1 MAKSSLIIHHDYLD
15 EVIRCLHETGI
26 MQITAITKEQ
36 TEELDNI
43 HKTTVDPEAS
53 VCQDYETR
61 LTTLIKILQQAQKK
75 PGGIKA
81 LLHPEV
87 PVIQE
92 IEDLT
97 LEETFS
103 YAEGVMTIMENEIL
117 TFDQNIQDI
126 KEQQK
131 QTATY
136 LYELKDYKEFDM
148 RLLDITT
155 TELLT
160 LKAGTTL
167 DLTLLKNALQPI
179 DEIAIFS
186 KQIGSGKKRYWSVII
201 ISHISHQKTLERIL
215 TDHLQE
221 SDLPL
226 MDATPKEAIH
236 TLLTQQKKN
245 EKQLK
250 SLQNQLQKLATK
262 HLHLLLALREQIHIE
277 RLRKEIPSTFA
288 HTDETILIQGWV
300 LEERTKEI
308 KERITEVTEDHV
320 VFSFQKP
327 SPNPDFPPTYIK
339 TPAWAQSFRTL
350 LELFATPKYNEV
362 NPTVIMGIF
371 FVLFFGVMLGD
382 AGYGAIILLLSLFA
396 YLRFKRFSPM
406 IKNWAFMGIWLGLI
420 TTIVGLLTNSFFGD
434 FISRF
439 IYGNPEQ
446 PLYQITILSIQF
458 PVEPLKDPLTILTVA
473 LVLGLIHLNVG
484 IILGIYQAMKRH
496 EYKKLLTE
504 RFCWIPLQIGGG
516 LLIGDFILDWT
527 LSQPL
532 FYLASILVIIGILQ
546 LFISQG
552 PVGFFGITGYVG
564 DWLSYAR
571 LLALGLATSGMALA
585 FNVVAGLL
593 PDLIPYVGI
602 ILLPIVLVFAHLA
615 NLLLQALGAGVHSLR
630 LQYVEFFN
638 RFYEGGGQGFS
649 PFQIKRIYTTVEKKR

>member
-1 MAKSSLIIHHDYLD
+1 MIKSSLFIHHHYLD
-15 EVIRCLHETGI
+15 DVIRSLHETGI

-36 TEELDNI
+36 TEELENI
-43 HKTTVDPEAS
+43 QKVAMDPEAAI
-53 VCQDYETR
+53 CQDYETR
-61 LTTLIKILQQAQKK
+61 LTTLIKILKQAQQKTS
-75 PGGIKA
+75 GIKA
-81 LLHPEV
+81 LLNPEL
-87 PVIQE
+87 PVIQH

-103 YAEGVMTIMENEIL
+103 YVEGVMTSMEHEIL
-117 TFDQNIQDI
+117 TLGQHVTDL

-131 QTATY
+131 QTTTY
-136 LYELKDYKEFDM
+136 LHELKDYKEFDI
-148 RLLDITT
+148 RLSDISTS
-155 TELLT
+155 ELLNI
-160 LKAGTTL
+160 KAGKTL
-167 DLTLLKNALQPI
+167 DLSQLKNALQPLE
-179 DEIAIFS
+179 DIAVFS
-186 KQIGSGKKRYWSVII
+186 KQIGKGKKKYWSVII
-201 ISHISHQKTLERIL
+201 ISHISNQKTVERTL
-215 TDHLQE
+215 SDHLQE
-221 SDLPL
+221 SELPL
-226 MDATPKEAIH
+226 LDATPKEAIQ

-250 SLQNQLQKLATK
+250 SIQSQLQTLSKK
-262 HLHLLLALREQIHIE
+262 HLFLLQGLREQIQIE
-277 RLRKEIPSTFA
+277 RIRKEIPSTFA
-288 HTDETILIQGWV
+288 RTEETILIQGWV

-308 KERITEVTEDHV
+308 KEKITEVTKDHV
-320 VFSFQKP
+320 VFSFKKP
-327 SPNPDFPPTYIK
+327 LPNPDFPPTYMK

-382 AGYGAIILLLSLFA
+382 AGYGAIILLFSLFA
-396 YLRFKRFSPM
+396 YFRFKRFSPM
-406 IKNWAFMGIWLGLI
+406 IKNWSFMGIWLGLI
-420 TTIVGLLTNSFFGD
+420 TTIVGLMTNSFFGD

-446 PLYQITILSIQF
+446 PLYQATIAGIQF

-473 LVLGLIHLNVG
+473 LILGLIHLNVG
-484 IILGIYQAMKRH
+484 IILGLYQAMKRH
-496 EYKKLLTE
+496 EYKQLLTE

-527 LSQPL
+527 ISQPV
-532 FYLASILVIIGILQ
+532 FYIAIILVIIGIIQ
-546 LFISQG
+546 LFVSQG

-602 ILLPIVLVFAHLA
+602 ILLPIVLVLAHLA

-638 RFYEGGGQGFS
+638 RFYEGGGHGFS

>member
-1 MAKSSLIIHHDYLD
+1 MIKSSLFIHHYYLD
-15 EVIRCLHETGI
+15 DVIRSLHETGI
-26 MQITAITKEQ
+26 MQITEITKEQ
-36 TEELDNI
+36 TEQLENI
-43 HKTTVDPEAS
+43 HKVPIDPEAS
-53 VCQDYETR
+53 ICQEYETR
-61 LTTLIKILQQAQKK
+61 LTTLIKILKQAQQKN
-75 PGGIKA
+75 GGIKA
-81 LLHPEV
+81 LLNPEM
-87 PVIQE
+87 PIIQR

-103 YAEGVMTIMENEIL
+103 YAEGLMNSMEPEIL
-117 TFDQNIQDI
+117 TINKHVTDL
-126 KEQQK
+126 KEQQE
-131 QTATY
+131 QTRTY
-136 LYELKDYKEFDM
+136 LNELKDYKEFDIQ
-148 RLLDITT
+148 LLDIST
-155 TELLT
+155 TELLSI
-160 LKAGTTL
+160 KAGKTL
-167 DLTLLKNALQPI
+167 DLTQLKNALQPLE
-179 DEIAIFS
+179 EIAIFS
-186 KQIGSGKKRYWSVII
+186 KQIGSGKKKYWSVII
-201 ISHISHQKTLERIL
+201 IAHITHQKTVERIL
-215 TDHLQE
+215 SDHLQE
-221 SDLPL
+221 SVLPIL
-226 MDATPKEAIH
+226 EVTPKEAIQ
-236 TLLTQQKKN
+236 TLLTKQKKN
-245 EKQLK
+245 EKQIK
-250 SLQNQLQKLATK
+250 SLQNQLQKLAKK
-262 HLHLLLALREQIHIE
+262 HLSVLLGLKEQIQIE
-277 RLRKEIPSTFA
+277 RIRKEIPSTFA
-288 HTDETILIQGWV
+288 RTEETILIQGWV

-308 KERITEVTEDHV
+308 KEKITDVTKDHV

-327 SPNPDFPPTYIK
+327 SPNPDNPPTYMK

-350 LELFATPKYNEV
+350 LELFATPRYNEV

-396 YLRFKRFSPM
+396 YLKFKRFSPM
-406 IKNWAFMGIWLGLI
+406 IKNWSFMGIWLGLI
-420 TTIVGLLTNSFFGD
+420 TTIVGLMTNSFFGD

-446 PLYQITILSIQF
+446 PLYQATIAGIQF

-473 LVLGLIHLNVG
+473 LILGLIHLNVG
-484 IILGIYQAMKRH
+484 IILGLYQAMKRH
-496 EYKKLLTE
+496 EYKQLLTE

-527 LSQPL
+527 LSQL
-532 FYLASILVIIGILQ
+532 MFLIAIILVIVGIIQ
-546 LFISQG
+546 LFVSQG

-638 RFYEGGGQGFS
+638 RFYEGGGHSFS